1 MFKAYIWDYYAGWY
15 EKLWVQKFVLKP
27 SRKLILKTLE
37 TLPSTENMLDVG
49 CGIGELCREMSSQ
62 FRNSFIV
69 GMDPSAKM
77 IERARKESVSGQIDY
92 HNGFLKTLNHGQL
105 FDVIVSTHAFP
116 YMPDKREVLT
126 QLSLKLKP
134 GGRLLLLCANRNNL
148 YDAIWLSLVKLT
160 TSKAEYPSVS
170 SIHQMMKNAGY
181 TVGRTQRIKSRR
193 FVPSVYM
200 VEGVL
205 SENRQNNS
213 QPDIL

>member
-1 MFKAYIWDYYAGWY
+1 MVKANIWDFYAGWY

-27 SRKLILKTLE
+27 SRRLILKTLE
-37 TLPSTENMLDVG
+37 TLPSTENILDVG

-77 IERARKESVSGQIDY
+77 IERARNESASGQIDY
-92 HNGFLKTLNHGQL
+92 HNGFLNTLNHGQQ

-126 QLSLKLKP
+126 QLLSKMKP
-134 GGRLLLLCANRNNL
+134 DGRLLLLCANRNNL
-148 YDAIWLSLVKLT
+148 YDAIWLALVKLT
-160 TSKAEYPSVS
+160 TSTAEYPSVS
-170 SIHQMMKNAGY
+170 SIHQMMGDAGY
-181 TVGRTQRIKSRR
+181 KIGRTQRITSQR

-200 VEGVL
+200 VEGIL
-205 SENRQNNS
+205 SEIRGNNS
-213 QPDIL
+213 QTIIS